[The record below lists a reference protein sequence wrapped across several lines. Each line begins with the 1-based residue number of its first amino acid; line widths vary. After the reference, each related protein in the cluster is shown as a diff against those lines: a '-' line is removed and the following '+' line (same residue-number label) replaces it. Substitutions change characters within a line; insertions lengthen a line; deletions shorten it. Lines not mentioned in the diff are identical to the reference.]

1 MGTTTAGSGL
11 DDAVERIW
19 GPLVAHHTGASRA
32 VLEAVCATAAGAHR
46 GQRRATGDPYVTH
59 PLQVAQLCAEWGLP
73 PMVVHAAV
81 LHDVIEDTDVDYE
94 EIEQRFGRQV
104 ADLVAAVSEPAGGGG
119 YPERKE
125 RLRAAVAAGSLEAA
139 AVYAADKVCKARE
152 LRIALVARGGPAD
165 PEKSAHYWASLEMLE
180 RRLGQHPLVRQLRF
194 ELEALT
200 LLPPAE

>member
-46 GQRRATGDPYVTH
+46 GLRRATGDPYVNH

-81 LHDVIEDTDVDYE
+81 LHDVIEDTD
-94 EIEQRFGRQV
+94 F
-104 ADLVAAVSEPAGGGG
+104 DLDRTVAAVPESER
-119 YPERKE
+119 PELA
-125 RLRAAVAAGSLEAA
+125 RLVDG
-139 AVYAADKVCKARE
+139 V
-152 LRIALVARGGPAD
+152 
-165 PEKSAHYWASLEMLE
+165 
-180 RRLGQHPLVRQLRF
+180 
-194 ELEALT
+194 T
-200 LLPPAE
+200 